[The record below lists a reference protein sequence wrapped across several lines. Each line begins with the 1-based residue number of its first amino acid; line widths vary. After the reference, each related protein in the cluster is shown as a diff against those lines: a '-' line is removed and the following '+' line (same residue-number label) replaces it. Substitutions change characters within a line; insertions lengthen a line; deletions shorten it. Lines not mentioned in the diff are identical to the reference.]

1 MEKTILLA
9 AGELS
14 YTVRRSRRSKQ
25 LKLAVYPNGTVIVTV
40 PFSACSGAA
49 EEFIRR
55 KQEWVVRKVRQFAE
69 LSQITVP
76 KPTAREY
83 VVLRARALVAVR
95 EQLVHFNAQYG
106 YSYGS
111 VTIRNQKTRWGS
123 CSRKK
128 TLSFNYKI
136 IFLPPHLADYIIVHE
151 LCHLAEFNHSPKFWR
166 LVAQTIPD
174 YAARKK
180 ELRKISFSL

>member
-14 YTVRRSRRSKQ
+14 YTVRRNRRSKQ
-25 LKLAVYPNGTVIVTV
+25 LKLAVYPNGAVVVTV
-40 PFSACSGAA
+40 PYTARISAA

-55 KQEWVVRKVRQFAE
+55 KQEWIVRKIRQFAQ
-69 LSQITVP
+69 LPQVTLPRI
-76 KPTAREY
+76 TAREY
-83 VVLRARALVAVR
+83 AVLRKRALTAVQER
-95 EQLVHFNAQYG
+95 LEYFNAAYR
-106 YSYGS
+106 YSYHS

-136 IFLPPHLADYIIVHE
+136 IFLSPHLADYIIVHE

-166 LVAQTIPD
+166 LVAHTIPD
-174 YAARKK
+174 YAVRKK